1 MKREHL
7 TVLLRTLLWFSNS
20 KDKEVDGG
28 EAVRQRDVIDE
39 RALVEWMEINGS
51 PTSCG
56 ESWRFH
62 TSAPVQFCCGLASVL
77 LTWVNYYY

>member
-39 RALVEWMEINGS
+39 RALVEWMEING
-51 PTSCG
+51 PPPAV
-56 ESWRFH
+56 ESHGAF
-62 TSAPVQFCCGLASVL
+62 TPLLQSSSAVV
-77 LTWVNYYY
+77 